1 MDEDEPGSTDDLTYE
16 RAVEVARPWG
26 LEVRY
31 CAETGSTNAD
41 AAAWAPL
48 LATMTAP
55 GAPWSSAPG
64 SRKGPGSPEGP
75 GARHG
80 RAPVA
85 VSLDAPAP
93 PRRPIVGG
101 LVVAGHQTAGR
112 GRMDRSWFSVPG
124 ASLLFSLVVHPA
136 LGPSLLG
143 LVPLAAG
150 VALCR
155 AARGEG
161 VAARL
166 KWPNDLV
173 VEGRKAGGILCETAW
188 RAGATAGAGPIGSA
202 GWLVVGVGVNVN
214 LPPDELPEDLRATAT
229 SLSTEAGRTIDRAG
243 LLSSF
248 LEGFLPLL
256 QTLEVTGAS
265 PVLDAYLPLCDTV
278 GMAVR
283 ADVAGFKIMGVAT
296 DIDPSGAL
304 VLDTGAVLTAG
315 DIVHLVPSLPTSP

>member
-1 MDEDEPGSTDDLTYE
+1 MDEDEPGSADDLTYE

-48 LATMTAP
+48 LATVTAP
-55 GAPWSSAPG
+55 GASTPPG
-64 SRKGPGSPEGP
+64 PQKGPGRTGAT
-75 GARHG
+75 GARHETG
-80 RAPVA
+80 PAT
-85 VSLDAPAP
+85 VSLDTP
-93 PRRPIVGG
+93 PPLLRPVVGG

-124 ASLLFSLVVHPA
+124 ASLLFSLVVRPA
-136 LGPSLLG
+136 LDPSLLG

-214 LPPDELPEDLRATAT
+214 LPPDGLPEDLRAKAT
-229 SLSTEAGRTIDRAG
+229 SLSTEAGRTIDRAV

-278 GMAVR
+278 GMTVQ
-283 ADVAGFKIMGVAT
+283 ADVAGFKLTGVVK
-296 DIDPSGAL
+296 DVDLSGAL